1 MAHLR
6 FDACLP
12 ASCAGVALCA
22 CLALS
27 SSFAA
32 SPAQA
37 DAVSAGEASA
47 TSVQES
53 AALQPATVNLQTK
66 VSVSGADI
74 VAGAYQFKITLI
86 DGAPEPSITMAV
98 NDQDGTVSF
107 GTASFTQ
114 AGTYTYKVV
123 QVPGDAEGMTY
134 DSSTITFKVTVKEN
148 TEKTALVGEV
158 KVSSAKGFVNSYKK
172 PSTMTSDSAAASPGD
187 YEAACAIITAT
198 VTQASGKP
206 AAGSLSFDVVDEAGN
221 VVTTGANDANGTV
234 RFSAI
239 ELNEAGDYIYSVQPS
254 EGTTLSAVAS
264 SGQSQAFRVEV
275 KVEDTGTGLLATVS
289 YPDGKPNFTANGAV
303 TKEKLA
309 NSAASSEGAQDGVQ
323 DADVSGADAAFSVS
337 PTVVVAAVVGVAVL
351 AVAVVCIVHLQGK
364 GSKKNGSHAAGEGRP
379 SRGARPMQAVDPAAS
394 TIPAGSQTSGGVDSA
409 GSEDSPDDS
418 GIK

>member
-12 ASCAGVALCA
+12 VSCAGVALCA
-22 CLALS
+22 CLVLS
-27 SSFAA
+27 SPFAA
-32 SPAQA
+32 SPAHA
-37 DAVSAGEASA
+37 DTVSTGEASVA
-47 TSVQES
+47 SVQES

-158 KVSSAKGFVNSYKK
+158 KASSAKGFVNGYKK
-172 PSTMTSDSAAASPGD
+172 PSTTASDSAVASLSD
-187 YEAACAIITAT
+187 YEAASAIITAT

-206 AAGSLSFDVVDEAGN
+206 AAGSLSFDVVDEAGD
-221 VVTTGANDANGTV
+221 VVTTGTNDANGTV

-264 SGQSQAFRVEV
+264 SGQSQVFRVEV

-289 YPDGKPNFTANGAV
+289 YPDGKPNFAANGAV

-309 NSAASSEGAQDGVQ
+309 NSAASSEGSQDGAQDAG
-323 DADVSGADAAFSVS
+323 VSGADAAFSIS
-337 PTVVVAAVVGVAVL
+337 PVAVGAAVVGVAVL
-351 AVAVVCIVHLQGK
+351 AVAVVCIVRLQGR
-364 GSKKNGSHAAGEGRP
+364 GSKKNGSHAAGKGGP
-379 SRGARPMQAVDPAAS
+379 SRCTRPMQAVDPAAS
-394 TIPAGSQTSGGVDSA
+394 TIPVGSQASRGVDPA
-409 GSEDSPDDS
+409 GPKDSSDDS
-418 GIK
+418 GVK